1 MSVRRIARLLPIAGT
16 ILLFALVPAACNN
29 SQSSPAVP
37 TQPASDP
44 IRSDQPGV
52 FTDMT
57 AASGIDFTYRNGEE
71 ADQLTILESL
81 GGGAA
86 LFDFDGDGL
95 LDVFVTGGGHFDG
108 PDKNQIRGYPG
119 RLYKNL
125 GGWRFRDVTK
135 EVGLDQPLFYTHGC
149 AVADFDNDG
158 WPDLLVTGYGRL
170 VLYRNREGK
179 RFEDVTELAGMKDNR
194 ELHWSTSAAW
204 GDFNGDG
211 YPDVFIAHYVDWSF
225 RNHPTCQGAG
235 PKGLDVCTPKA
246 FNPLPQ
252 QVYLNNGNGTFRE
265 ASRDAHLKPGKGLGV
280 LAVDIDQDG
289 KLDVYLVND
298 TMEKHLYRNKGGGQ
312 FEEVGRSRGAALTEM
327 GGGTGS
333 MGVDAADY
341 DGSGHFSLW
350 VTNYQQESHDLYRNQ
365 GNGFFQHMSRRAGI
379 TAIGLDFVGFG
390 TGFIDYDL
398 DGAEDIFIS
407 NGHVMRY
414 PAAPSTL
421 AQRAVL
427 LRNLRRPGQP
437 SAQVRFQEVSD
448 HCGPYFHGVHRGR
461 GVAFGDLDNDGRTD
475 IVVSHCNEPVVLL
488 RNTLESGNHWLG
500 FRLIGNPNRDAVGA
514 VLTLDFEG
522 QKLVRSVKGGGSY
535 LSASDPRILFGLGRA
550 TKVDGLTVRWPSGK
564 LQKWDGTSLGVDR
577 YLVLREGENSVGLP
591 PSVELRSAPAKAGTP
606 TEAKP

>member
-1 MSVRRIARLLPIAGT
+1 MNLRRLPRLILIAGVV
-16 ILLFALVPAACNN
+16 IFFALLPAACNN
-29 SQSSPAVP
+29 SNSSPA
-37 TQPASDP
+37 TSSQPASDP
-44 IRSDQPGV
+44 VRGDEPGS

-57 AASGIDFTYRNGEE
+57 AASDIDFTYRNGEE
-71 ADQLTILESL
+71 ADQLTILETL
-81 GGGAA
+81 GGGVA
-86 LFDFDGDGL
+86 LFDYDGDGS
-95 LDVFVTGGGHFDG
+95 LDIFVAGGGHFGG
-108 PDKNQIRGYPG
+108 PDKNLIQGYPS

-125 GGWRFRDVTK
+125 GDWRFRDVTA
-135 EVGLDQPLFYTHGC
+135 EVGLDRPLFYTHGC

-170 VLYRNREGK
+170 VLYRNRDGK
-179 RFEDVTELAGMKDNR
+179 RFEDVTEAAGMKDSR
-194 ELHWSTSAAW
+194 ELHWCTSAAW

-225 RNHPTCQGAG
+225 RNHPTCKGAG

-246 FNPLPQ
+246 FNPLPPQ
-252 QVYLNNGNGTFRE
+252 LYLNNGNGTFRD
-265 ASRDAHLKPGKGLGV
+265 AGRDAALKPAKGLGV

-312 FEEVGRSRGAALTEM
+312 FEEVGRNRGAALTEM

-341 DGSGHFSLW
+341 DGSGNFSLW
-350 VTNYQQESHDLYRNQ
+350 VTNYQQEAHDLYRNE
-365 GNGFFQHMSRRAGI
+365 GGGWFQHMSRRAGI
-379 TAIGLDFVGFG
+379 NAIGLDFVGFG

-398 DGAEDIFIS
+398 DGTEDIFIS

-427 LRNLRRPGQP
+427 LRNVRRKGQP
-437 SAQVRFQEVSD
+437 PAEVRFQEVSEQ
-448 HCGPYFHGVHRGR
+448 GGSYFRGVHRGR
-461 GVAFGDLDNDGRTD
+461 GVAFGDLDNDGRAD

-488 RNTLESGNHWLG
+488 RNSHESGNHWLG

-514 VLTLDFEG
+514 VLTLEVEG
-522 QKLVRSVKGGGSY
+522 QRLVRYVKGGGSY
-535 LSASDPRILFGLGRA
+535 LSANDPRVLFGLGSA
-550 TKVDGLTVRWPSGK
+550 TKVDRLTVRWASGRN
-564 LQKWDGTSLGVDR
+564 QTWNGNSLGVDH
-577 YLVLREGENSVGLP
+577 YLVLREGESSVGVP
-591 PSVELRSAPAKAGTP
+591 PLGGSGRRPPKGGTP
-606 TEAKP
+606 TEPKP

>member
-1 MSVRRIARLLPIAGT
+1 MNPRGLVRLLMVAG
-16 ILLFALVPAACNN
+16 IVLALGVAGVVPVACNN
-29 SQSSPAVP
+29 SKSSATAPSQP
-37 TQPASDP
+37 TSDP
-44 IRSDQPGV
+44 VRRSEPGS

-71 ADQLTILESL
+71 ADQLTILETL
-81 GGGAA
+81 GGGVA
-86 LFDFDGDGL
+86 LFDYDRDGMIDL
-95 LDVFVTGGGHFDG
+95 FATGGGYCEG
-108 PDKNQIRGYPG
+108 PATKQIQGYPS

-125 GGWRFRDVTK
+125 GGWHFRDVTK
-135 EVGLDQPLFYTHGC
+135 EVGLDQPQFYTHGC

-179 RFEDVTELAGMKDNR
+179 RFEDMTEAAGMKDNR

-211 YPDVFIAHYVDWSF
+211 HPDVFIAHYVDWSF

-252 QVYLNNGNGTFRE
+252 QLYLNNGNGTFRD
-265 ASRDAHLKPGKGLGV
+265 ASRDAHLKPAKGLGV

-298 TMEKHLYRNKGGGQ
+298 TMEKHLYWNRGGGR
-312 FEEVGRSRGAALTEM
+312 FDEVGRARAAALTEM

-365 GNGFFQHMSRRAGI
+365 GAGWFQHMSRRAGI

-414 PAAPSTL
+414 PAAPSKL

-427 LRNLRRPGQP
+427 LHNLRRPGQP
-437 SAQVRFQEVSD
+437 PAEVRFQEVSEQG
-448 HCGPYFHGVHRGR
+448 GPYFHGVHRGR
-461 GVAFGDLDNDGRTD
+461 GAAFGDLDNDGRID
-475 IVVSHCNEPVVLL
+475 IVLSHCNEPVALL
-488 RNTLESGNHWLG
+488 RNTHDSGNHWLG
-500 FRLIGNPNRDAVGA
+500 FRLIGQPNRDAVGA
-514 VLTLDFEG
+514 QLTLEVEG
-522 QKLVRSVKGGGSY
+522 QRLIRYVKGGGSY
-535 LSASDPRILFGLGRA
+535 LSASDPRALFGLGRV
-550 TKVDGLTVRWPSGK
+550 TKVDRLTVRWPSGK
-564 LQKWDGTSLGVDR
+564 QQSWTGESLGVDR
-577 YLVLREGENSVGLP
+577 YLVLREGER
-591 PSVELRSAPAKAGTP
+591 SVELPPAGGRRPEPAEAGTP
-606 TEAKP
+606 A